1 MWVCCD
7 VCDKWNHPDCEI
19 EHGEDE
25 QYRVAAAE
33 LKQNELDEA
42 KQLELGEQPG
52 LELSETSNPEKPQTE
67 YLCVK
72 CRK

>member
-1 MWVCCD
+1 MCCD

-33 LKQNELDEA
+33 LKQKELDEA
-42 KQLELGEQPG
+42 KQLENGEQPG
-52 LELSETSNPEKPQTE
+52 LELSDPEAAEKAENE
-67 YLCVK
+67 YTCVK

>member
-1 MWVCCD
+1 MCCD

-33 LKQNELDEA
+33 LKQKELDEA
-42 KQLELGEQPG
+42 KQLENGEQPG
-52 LELSETSNPEKPQTE
+52 LELSDPEAAEKADAE
-67 YLCVK
+67 YKCVK